1 MFKDAKKK
9 LERTLVRWAYYFF
22 SWLFRVL
29 PYSVIKAISGGLL
42 VVVYFIL
49 HRMRKAAMS
58 TLGIAFG
65 KEKSQAELK
74 KICEDCFYNAG
85 RGVIEV
91 GAFMARP
98 SLIKETFSF
107 EGNSREN
114 LEAALKEG
122 KGVIGIS
129 AHFGNFP
136 LMLLYL
142 AQMGYPTNAII
153 RPSRDEIVEKDFQA
167 ARSRLGLKTVHSYP
181 REACVSQS
189 LKALRD
195 KELLVVLLD
204 QNTGSKSGV
213 YVDFF
218 GQKAGTAT
226 GPMIFAMRTGAPLLP
241 IFTLRNGDT
250 DTHTLVIE
258 KHFYLEQKA
267 TDEETVQ
274 HNVQKLTNIIE
285 GYIRKYPHEWGWMH
299 RRWKS
304 RPQTVVAK
312 EQVGVDVA
320 GSPQS

>member
-1 MFKDAKKK
+1 MATEAKKK
-9 LERTLVRWAYYFF
+9 IERTFVRWAYYFF
-22 SWLFRVL
+22 TWLFKVL
-29 PYSVIKAISGGLL
+29 PYSVIKAISGFLL
-42 VVVYFIL
+42 SITFLIL
-49 HRMRKAAMS
+49 GRMRRTAMS
-58 TLGIAFG
+58 TLEIAFG

-74 KICEDCFYNAG
+74 KICKECFNNGG
-85 RGVIEV
+85 RGAIEL
-91 GAFMARP
+91 GAFITRP
-98 SLIKETFSF
+98 SLIKENFTF

-114 LEAALKEG
+114 LDAALKEG
-122 KGVIGIS
+122 HGVIGIS

-142 AQMGYPTNAII
+142 AQLGYPTNAII
-153 RPSRDEIVEKDFQA
+153 RPSRDEIIEKDFQD

-195 KELLVVLLD
+195 QELLVVMLD

-226 GPMIFAMRTGAPLLP
+226 GPIIFAMRTGAPLLP
-241 IFTLRNGDT
+241 IFTLRNGES

-267 TDEETVQ
+267 TDEETIQ
-274 HNVQKLTNIIE
+274 YNVQKLTNIIE
-285 GYIRKYPHEWGWMH
+285 RYIRKYPAEWGWMH

-304 RPQTVVAK
+304 RPKPVEAQETSRTKVA
-312 EQVGVDVA
+312 
-320 GSPQS
+320 

>member
-1 MFKDAKKK
+1 MFKDLKKK
-9 LERTLVRWAYYFF
+9 IERTLVRWAFYLF
-22 SWLFRVL
+22 SWLFRVM
-29 PYSVIKAISGGLL
+29 PYPVIKAMTGGLL
-42 VVVYFIL
+42 AIVYFVL
-49 HRMRKAAMS
+49 RRMRKAAMS
-58 TLGIAFG
+58 TLQIAFG
-65 KEKSQAELK
+65 REKSLAELT
-74 KICEDCFYNAG
+74 KICKDCFYNAG
-85 RGVIEV
+85 RGAIEI
-91 GAFMARP
+91 GAFTERP

-107 EGNSREN
+107 EGNSRAN
-114 LEAALKEG
+114 LDAALAEG
-122 KGVIGIS
+122 RGVIGIS

-153 RPSRDEIVEKDFQA
+153 RPSRDEIIEKDFQA
-167 ARSRLGLKTVHSYP
+167 SRSRLGLKTVHSYP
-181 REACVSQS
+181 REACVAQS

-226 GPMIFAMRTGAPLLP
+226 GPMVFAMRTGAPLLP
-241 IFTLRNGDT
+241 IFTLRQGDS
-250 DTHTLVIE
+250 DKHTVVIE

-267 TDEETVQ
+267 TDEETIQ
-274 HNVQKLTNIIE
+274 YNVQKLTNIIE

-304 RPQTVVAK
+304 RPNPIATEEKVS
-312 EQVGVDVA
+312 VDV
-320 GSPQS
+320 

>member
-1 MFKDAKKK
+1 MFKDAKKNF
-9 LERTLVRWAYYFF
+9 ERMIVRWAFYFF

-29 PYSVIKAISGGLL
+29 PYSAIQFMTPGLL
-42 VVVYFIL
+42 SIAYFIL
-49 HRMRKAAMS
+49 RRMRNAAMS
-58 TLGIAFG
+58 TLSIAFG
-65 KEKSQAELK
+65 NEKSKVELR
-74 KICEDCFYNAG
+74 KICKDCFYKAG
-85 RGVIEV
+85 RGAIEI
-91 GAFMARP
+91 GAFTARP
-98 SLIKETFSF
+98 YLIKESFSF
-107 EGNSREN
+107 EANSQEN
-114 LEAALKEG
+114 LEAAMAEG

-153 RPSRDEIVEKDFQA
+153 RPSRDEIIEKHFQA
-167 ARSRLGLKTVHSYP
+167 SRASLGLKTVHSYP
-181 REACVSQS
+181 REACVAQS

-226 GPMIFAMRTGAPLLP
+226 GPIIFAMRTGAPFLP
-241 IFTLRNGDT
+241 IFTLRNENNGN
-250 DTHTLVIE
+250 HTLVIE

-267 TDEETVQ
+267 TDQETIQ
-274 HNVQKLTNIIE
+274 YNVQKITNMIE
-285 GYIRKYPHEWGWMH
+285 GYIRKYPTEWGWMH

-304 RPQTVVAK
+304 RPPSAVSKENQARMNVA
-312 EQVGVDVA
+312 
-320 GSPQS
+320 

>member
-1 MFKDAKKK
+1 MFKDLKKNI
-9 LERTLVRWAYYFF
+9 ERVLVRWLYYFF

-29 PYSVIKAISGGLL
+29 PYPFIKAISGGLL
-42 VVVYFIL
+42 ATVYFIL
-49 HRMRKAAMS
+49 RRMRRSAMN
-58 TLGIAFG
+58 TLEIAFG
-65 KEKSQAELK
+65 KEKSQVELN
-74 KICEDCFYNAG
+74 KICKDCFYNAG
-85 RGVIEV
+85 RGVIEL
-91 GAFMARP
+91 GAFTARP
-98 SLIKETFSF
+98 ELIKKAFCF
-107 EGNSREN
+107 EGDSQEN

-122 KGVIGIS
+122 HGVIGIS

-136 LMLLYL
+136 MMLLYL

-153 RPSRDEIVEKDFQA
+153 RPSRDEIIEKDFQA
-167 ARSRLGLKTVHSYP
+167 SRSRLGLKTVHSYP

-226 GPMIFAMRTGAPLLP
+226 GPMIFAMRTGAPFLP
-241 IFTLRNGDT
+241 IFTLRKGNSNL
-250 DTHTLVIE
+250 HSLVIE

-267 TDEETVQ
+267 TDEETIQ
-274 HNVQKLTNIIE
+274 YNVQKLTNIIE

-304 RPQTVVAK
+304 RPQSKNSVEQSGLNVA
-312 EQVGVDVA
+312 
-320 GSPQS
+320 SN

>member
-1 MFKDAKKK
+1 MATDAKKTI
-9 LERTLVRWAYYFF
+9 ERALVRRAYYFF
-22 SWLFRVL
+22 TWLFSVL
-29 PYSVIKAISGGLL
+29 PYPVIKAISGGLL
-42 VVVYFIL
+42 TVTYFL
-49 HRMRKAAMS
+49 LRRMRRAAMS
-58 TLGIAFG
+58 TLEIAFG
-65 KEKSQAELK
+65 KEKSQEELR
-74 KICEDCFYNAG
+74 KICKDCFYNAG
-85 RGVIEV
+85 RGIIEL
-91 GAFMARP
+91 GAFTARP
-98 SLIKETFSF
+98 ALIKESFTF

-122 KGVIGIS
+122 HGVIGIS

-136 LMLLYL
+136 MMLLYL

-153 RPSRDEIVEKDFQA
+153 RPSRDEIIEKDFQA
-167 ARSRLGLKTVHSYP
+167 SRSSLGLKTVHSYP
-181 REACVSQS
+181 REACVTQS

-226 GPMIFAMRTGAPLLP
+226 GPIIFAMRTGAPILP
-241 IFTLRNGDT
+241 IFTLRKGDS
-250 DTHTLVIE
+250 DFHTLVIE

-267 TDEETVQ
+267 TDEETIQ
-274 HNVQKLTNIIE
+274 YNVQKLTNIIE

-304 RPQTVVAK
+304 RPRSVA
-312 EQVGVDVA
+312 EELVRDDGA
-320 GSPQS
+320 

>member
-1 MFKDAKKK
+1 MLKDVKKK
-9 LERTLVRWAYYFF
+9 IERTLVRWAFYFF
-22 SWLFRVL
+22 SWLFRAL

-42 VVVYFIL
+42 SIAYLIL
-49 HRMRKAAMS
+49 RRMRHTAMS
-58 TLGIAFG
+58 TLSIAFG
-65 KEKSQAELK
+65 KEKLLEELK
-74 KICEDCFYNAG
+74 KICKDCFYNAG
-85 RGVIEV
+85 RGTIEL

-98 SLIKETFSF
+98 HLIKETFSF

-114 LEAALKEG
+114 LDAAFKEG
-122 KGVIGIS
+122 RGVIGIS

-153 RPSRDEIVEKDFQA
+153 RPSRDEIIEKDFQA
-167 ARSRLGLKTVHSYP
+167 SRSRLGLKTVHSYP

-226 GPMIFAMRTGAPLLP
+226 GPIIFAMRTGAPLLP
-241 IFTLRNGDT
+241 IFTLRVGDS
-250 DTHTLVIE
+250 DKHTLMIE
-258 KHFYLEQKA
+258 KHFYLEQKGS
-267 TDEETVQ
+267 DEETIQ
-274 HNVQKLTNIIE
+274 YNVQKLTNIIE

-304 RPQTVVAK
+304 RPQSVNLQEPSRVNAT
-312 EQVGVDVA
+312 
-320 GSPQS
+320 

>member
-9 LERTLVRWAYYFF
+9 FERTLVRWAYYFF
-22 SWLFRVL
+22 SWLFNVL
-29 PYSVIKAISGGLL
+29 PYPVIKAMSGVLL
-42 VVVYFIL
+42 GIAYFIL
-49 HRMRKAAMS
+49 RRMRRAAMS
-58 TLGIAFG
+58 TLSIAFG
-65 KEKSQAELK
+65 KEKSQAELE
-74 KICEDCFYNAG
+74 KICKDCFYQAG

-91 GAFMARP
+91 GAYTAHPALM
-98 SLIKETFSF
+98 KEKFSF

-114 LEAALKEG
+114 LDAALKVG
-122 KGVIGIS
+122 NGAIGIS

-153 RPSRDEIVEKDFQA
+153 RPSRDEVVEKDFQA

-181 REACVSQS
+181 REACVAQS
-189 LKALRD
+189 LKALRA

-226 GPMIFAMRTGAPLLP
+226 GPIIFAMRTGAVILP
-241 IFTLRNGDT
+241 IFTLRDGDS
-250 DTHTLVIE
+250 DKHKLVIE
-258 KHFYLEQKA
+258 KHFYLEEKA
-267 TDEETVQ
+267 TDEETIQ
-274 HNVQKLTNIIE
+274 YNVQKLTNIIE
-285 GYIRKYPHEWGWMH
+285 GYIRKYPAEWGWMH

-304 RPQTVVAK
+304 RPKSNEGQEEVRA
-312 EQVGVDVA
+312 DVA
-320 GSPQS
+320 

>member
-1 MFKDAKKK
+1 MN
-9 LERTLVRWAYYFF
+9 TLQ
-22 SWLFRVL
+22 
-29 PYSVIKAISGGLL
+29 
-42 VVVYFIL
+42 
-49 HRMRKAAMS
+49 
-58 TLGIAFG
+58 IAFG
-65 KEKSQAELK
+65 KEKPQAELE
-74 KICEDCFYNAG
+74 KICQDCFNNAG
-85 RGVIEV
+85 RGAIEL
-91 GAFMARP
+91 GAFISRP
-98 SLIKETFSF
+98 ALIKEKFTFVG
-107 EGNSREN
+107 ESREN
-114 LEAALKEG
+114 LDAALKEG
-122 KGVIGIS
+122 CGVIGIS

-142 AQMGYPTNAII
+142 AQMCYPTNAII
-153 RPSRDEIVEKDFQA
+153 RPSRDEIVEKDFLA

-226 GPMIFAMRTGAPLLP
+226 GPIIFAMRTGAPLLP

-250 DTHTLVIE
+250 DTHSLMIE
-258 KHFYLEQKA
+258 KPFHLEQKA
-267 TDEETVQ
+267 TDEETIQ

-285 GYIRKYPHEWGWMH
+285 RYIRKYPHEWGWMH

-304 RPQTVVAK
+304 RPQSADSKDEVDANVAT
-312 EQVGVDVA
+312 
-320 GSPQS
+320 